1 MTPLICEGFSIMAL
15 TKGRCSY
22 HMPPHSIFF
31 SFSVVSNMYLG
42 HIKGAPASPAT
53 GGEKKKKKTPEEQ
66 GLATSNLV
74 Y

>member
-1 MTPLICEGFSIMAL
+1 
-15 TKGRCSY
+15 
-22 HMPPHSIFF
+22 
-31 SFSVVSNMYLG
+31 MYLG